1 MNRYNQFALKSPERL
16 HQIDIF
22 AHFSAM
28 HLSQLAKSL
37 KSSSYLSGES
47 IFHEGDS
54 GTSFFLVDSGRVRVR
69 RMTPFGPF
77 DLEKPSPGDLFA
89 EMSFLDGSE
98 REGDAEALDDSVIV
112 TFDPEALAACAKT
125 DPKFDLALQWALWKS
140 LSKKLRAANDRL
152 TRFFTSDS
160 QPENVDR
167 EPTARLESEGKF
179 DMANKL
185 GLFREQKLSGMEIN
199 FLASLSQEERYE
211 PGQTLFREG
220 EHGEKMYIVAEGTVM
235 ISKSIP
241 GVGEEALAF
250 LERGDYFGEMALIE
264 DRPRSADARAHPTSG
279 ATVLALPRDVVGGLL
294 NIEKLSSM
302 RLLKILSR
310 LAAKRVR
317 QLHEKLVGWYLLAGG
332 DLESTVD

>member
-1 MNRYNQFALKSPERL
+1 MKSPERL

-22 AHFSAM
+22 AHFGAM
-28 HLSQLAKSL
+28 HLLQLAECL
-37 KSSSYLSGES
+37 ESSNYLSGETVYQ
-47 IFHEGDS
+47 EGDS
-54 GTSFFLVDSGRVRVR
+54 GQSFYLLDSGRVRIR

-89 EMSFLDGSE
+89 EMGFLDGSD
-98 REGDAEALDDSVIV
+98 REGDAEALDDSVVV
-112 TFDPEALAACAKT
+112 TFDPNGLLKYAEA

-152 TRFFTSDS
+152 TKFFASDS

-167 EPTARLESEGKF
+167 EPAAHQQPEGKF

-199 FLASLSQEERYE
+199 FLASLSREERFE
-211 PGQTLFREG
+211 PGQTIFREG
-220 EHGEKMYIVAEGTVM
+220 ERGEKMYIVAEGTVM

-264 DRPRSADARAHPTSG
+264 DRPRSADARAHPQSG
-279 ATVLALPRDVVGGLL
+279 ATALALPRDVIGGLL
-294 NIEKLSSM
+294 NIEKVSSM

-332 DLESTVD
+332 DLESSVD

>member
-1 MNRYNQFALKSPERL
+1 
-16 HQIDIF
+16 
-22 AHFSAM
+22 M
-28 HLSQLAKSL
+28 HLLKLAECLESNN
-37 KSSSYLSGES
+37 YLSGDS
-47 IFHEGDS
+47 LFHEGDS
-54 GTSFFLVDSGRVRVR
+54 GSSFFLVDSGQARVR

-89 EMSFLDGSE
+89 ETGFLDGSQ
-98 REGDAEALDDSVIV
+98 REGDAEALVDSVIV
-112 TFDPEALAACAKT
+112 TFDPEVLTASAAA

-160 QPENVDR
+160 QPENVAR
-167 EPTARLESEGKF
+167 EPATRLGNEGKF

-199 FLASLSQEERYE
+199 FLASLSREERFE
-211 PGQTLFREG
+211 PGQTIFREG

-264 DRPRSADARAHPTSG
+264 DRPRSADARAHPQSG
-279 ATVLALPRDVVGGLL
+279 ATALALPRDVVGGLL
-294 NIEKLSSM
+294 NIEKVSSM
-302 RLLKILSR
+302 RLLKILSH